1 MSSNTV
7 LSNAGLSS
15 STGPSS
21 TGLRRPLLRVGLPL
35 LAAGAAVFA
44 SSGAALAHVTVQPG
58 STEGGGFSVVAFRVP
73 NERDDASTTKLR
85 VILPKDKPIGSV
97 STTPIPGWK
106 ASTKTRHLAKPIEM
120 EGEKVSDVVSQ
131 VTWTS
136 TSGGIAPGQ
145 FQDFDLSLGPLPDSG
160 KLVFKALQTYSTG
173 EQVNWTEVSLDD
185 SVEPEHPAPVL
196 SLTAPAAGTEQTAAD
211 GPAQS
216 DTAKSDTVSDSAPVA
231 RAADDTGSGSAL
243 PLAISVVAL
252 VVSLGSAAFSRRRGK
267 A

>member
-1 MSSNTV
+1 
-7 LSNAGLSS
+7 
-15 STGPSS
+15 
-21 TGLRRPLLRVGLPL
+21 
-35 LAAGAAVFA
+35 
-44 SSGAALAHVTVQPG
+44 VTVQPG

-97 STTPIPGWK
+97 STTPVPGWK
-106 ASTKTRHLAKPIEM
+106 VSTKTRHLAKPIEM
-120 EGEKVSDVVSQ
+120 FGEKVSDVVSQ

-145 FQDFDLSLGPLPDSG
+145 FQDFDLSLGPLPESG
-160 KLVFKALQTYSTG
+160 KLVFKALQTYSSG

-196 SLTAPAAGTEQTAAD
+196 SLTAPAAAGAEQAAAD
-211 GPAQS
+211 GPSQS
-216 DTAKSDTVSDSAPVA
+216 DTAKSDTATSDIAADSAPVA
-231 RAADDTGSGSAL
+231 QAADDTGSGSAL

-252 VVSLGSAAFSRRRGK
+252 VVSLGSAVFARRRGK